1 MEELEQPNESQ
12 ETNLGSKQE
21 FGKFKDAESLLKA
34 YNSLQAE
41 FTKKSQR
48 LADLETQN
56 ETALKQQNRQ
66 AEIDKKV
73 EEFVAKF
80 DIVKPFSSA
89 LKETL
94 TNTENAN
101 LAEESVKM
109 IAKNYK
115 RAEDYANDSEFLNN
129 YIFSNTEIKDK
140 IIKDYLGKITQTS
153 PIKMEGNGNILL
165 SKPSVPTTIAEA
177 GKLAKTIIKQK

>member
-1 MEELEQPNESQ
+1 MEELEQPMEN
-12 ETNLGSKQE
+12 NLGSKE
-21 FGKFKDAESLLKA
+21 NFGKFKDADSLLKA
-34 YNSLQAE
+34 YNNLEAE

-48 LADLETQN
+48 LAELENHN
-56 ETALKQQNRQ
+56 EELTKQQNRQ

-94 TNTENAN
+94 TNTADAD
-101 LAEESVKM
+101 LAEESVKI

-115 RAEDYANDSEFLNN
+115 RAEDFATDSEFLNN

-140 IIKDYLGKITQTS
+140 IIKEYLSKLTQTS
-153 PIKMEGNGNILL
+153 PIKLETNGNILL
-165 SKPSVPTTIAEA
+165 SKPTMPTTIAEA
-177 GKLAKTIIKQK
+177 GKLAKSIIKQK